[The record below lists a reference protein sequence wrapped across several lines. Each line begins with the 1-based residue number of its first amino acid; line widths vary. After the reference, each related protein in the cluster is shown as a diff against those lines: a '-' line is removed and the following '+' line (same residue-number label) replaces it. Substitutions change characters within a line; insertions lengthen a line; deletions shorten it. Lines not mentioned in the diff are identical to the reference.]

1 MARSVLVAWLS
12 LGLCGAA
19 NACQPD
25 DFLAEVVMWGESRF
39 AGVVMSRCAQDAEV
53 TLRVRLMAERAVWV
67 GTTKVVVQAQAQR
80 PSVFEG
86 SFPAKKMARA
96 NARYNSTQVMTARA
110 VPAAPLT
117 PIPQAMPMVDFAELA
132 HAVDGGLP
140 VY

>member
-1 MARSVLVAWLS
+1 MS

-25 DFLAEVVMWGESRF
+25 DFLAEVVVWGESRF

-67 GTTKVVVQAQAQR
+67 GTTKVVVHAQAQR

-86 SFPAKKMARA
+86 SFPAKKIARA
-96 NARYNSTQVMTARA
+96 NPRFNSTQVMTARA
-110 VPAAPLT
+110 LPAAPST
-117 PIPQAMPMVDFAELA
+117 PIPQAMPIVDFAELA
-132 HAVDGGLP
+132 RAGSERLP
-140 VY
+140 LY